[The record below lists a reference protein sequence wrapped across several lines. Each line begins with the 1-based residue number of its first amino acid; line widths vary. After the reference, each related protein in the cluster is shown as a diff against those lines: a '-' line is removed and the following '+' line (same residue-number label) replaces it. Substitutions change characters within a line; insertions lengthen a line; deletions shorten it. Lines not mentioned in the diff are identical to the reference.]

1 MPRLSCWFIRSALIH
16 FALGITLGGLILWH
30 KGIPLQPFLWRLL
43 PLHIEIL
50 LFGWV
55 VQLVMGVGFWIFPR
69 FWRSRGDERP
79 AWLAFWLLNS
89 GLWLAGGA
97 SLLGLPIWTIAL
109 GRVAEFGAA
118 LAFALHAWPR
128 IKPPGTIR

>member
-1 MPRLSCWFIRSALIH
+1 MPRLSCWFIRMALLY
-16 FALGITLGGLILWH
+16 FALGTTFGGLILWH
-30 KGIPLQPFLWRLL
+30 KGIPLNPFIWRLL
-43 PLHIEIL
+43 PLHIELL

-79 AWLAFWLLNS
+79 AWVAFWLLNV
-89 GLWLAGGA
+89 GVWLAGGA
-97 SLLGLPIWTIAL
+97 SLFGWPAWTISI
-109 GRVAEFGAA
+109 GRLAEIGAA

-128 IKPPGTIR
+128 IKPPGVAQ